1 MKGASK
7 LLEVLDRI
15 PMPEKQNN
23 MKKKK
28 KKNVNSRVPT
38 RFHLVPLYITL
49 NIWSLKFIICL
60 VQ

>member
-28 KKNVNSRVPT
+28 KNVNGRFPT
-38 RFHLVPLYITL
+38 RFHLVPLYTTL

>member
-28 KKNVNSRVPT
+28 EE
-38 RFHLVPLYITL
+38 
-49 NIWSLKFIICL
+49 CE
-60 VQ
+60 